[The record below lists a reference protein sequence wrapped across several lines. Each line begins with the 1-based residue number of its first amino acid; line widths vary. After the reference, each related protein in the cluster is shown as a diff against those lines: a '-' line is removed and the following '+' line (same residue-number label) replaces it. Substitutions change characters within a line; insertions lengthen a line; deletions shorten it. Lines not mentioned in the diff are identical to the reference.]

1 MSRKVKKVRVKQS
14 VRRLTIKFLLST
26 IYLLIITILLV
37 GSYQLYSQKNTIV
50 PMDKVLSVDEYSYI
64 EISKMSEKFAYYENE
79 NIGLHFVIEE
89 EDTGEWHTYV
99 IAIDEDEYD
108 KYKEIVDYS
117 YNKTTTIPN
126 KIVAYGYPTVMNS
139 DLKEMI
145 INNINNFISSD
156 SGVEITNEN
165 LEQYLTN
172 CYLDTTKEKKDE
184 FNILLFIS
192 LLLMFVMIVLF
203 IFTIFDK
210 DKIVDNINEKVD
222 ELQNKKLFRKK

>member
-1 MSRKVKKVRVKQS
+1 MSRKVKKVRVKQN
-14 VRRLTIKFLLST
+14 VRRLTIKFLLSN

-126 KIVAYGYPTVMNS
+126 KIVVYGYPTVMNS

>member
-126 KIVAYGYPTVMNS
+126 KIVVYGYPTVMNS